1 MAPVKLP
8 PPEDAACWRRS
19 VGRIHAHRRKGW
31 GRDIE
36 GPAPEC
42 SSPGGTSDPCC
53 PPDPPVRC
61 LDCFFHHTLK
71 YVETQIIGGNSKLLC
86 FGVFFG
92 LGCSKCL
99 PIGGWN
105 YFIFWLVYLSLCKT
119 MWLSYI
125 NIMIPLSLYL
135 NTWENNLFFFS
146 FMRLTTNIP
155 HLARPI
161 NSLPLFQ
168 TLILLEILEH

>member
-1 MAPVKLP
+1 MRTFYKNWFLLYMWLCKIVLHIFSN
-8 PPEDAACWRRS
+8 PETPFPICPKIYALDPYFLKVFS
-19 VGRIHAHRRKGW
+19 V
-31 GRDIE
+31 
-36 GPAPEC
+36 
-42 SSPGGTSDPCC
+42 
-53 PPDPPVRC
+53 
-61 LDCFFHHTLK
+61 
-71 YVETQIIGGNSKLLC
+71 LC

-135 NTWENNLFFFS
+135 NTWENNLFFFFFYEVNNEHS
-146 FMRLTTNIP
+146 SLSTSNKFSPSLSNSYSIGDPWTLRL
-155 HLARPI
+155 HRA
-161 NSLPLFQ
+161 
-168 TLILLEILEH
+168 